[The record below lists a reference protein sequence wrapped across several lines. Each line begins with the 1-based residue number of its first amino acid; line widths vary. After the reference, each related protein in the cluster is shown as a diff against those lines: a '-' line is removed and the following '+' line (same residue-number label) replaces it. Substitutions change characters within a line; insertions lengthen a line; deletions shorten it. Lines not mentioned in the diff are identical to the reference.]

1 MAADA
6 DWVLTRDEGRLILGA
21 QANLWTE
28 YVPDEGDTTLPP
40 APPPP
45 SHTRN
50 SHTRACGSWHGRI
63 SAGAVDGL
71 AASRP
76 PQGISESNRCRLP
89 ALYSNHYDT
98 CVLHIVVACKR
109 EWESRQ
115 PDAAPATATAA
126 PLHALHA
133 SRWPEGGRGRG
144 AATAEYMLLPR
155 MCATA
160 EVLWSPAARK
170 DWRSFRARLPH
181 VLAHCEA
188 LGIRHRP
195 LT

>member
-1 MAADA
+1 MC
-6 DWVLTRDEGRLILGA
+6 LTKVI
-21 QANLWTE
+21 
-28 YVPDEGDTTLPP
+28 PPSPLPP
-40 APPPP
+40 LPR
-45 SHTRN
+45 HTRE
-50 SHTRACGSWHGRI
+50 TRTPVRVAAGMDASAPGLWMASLPVGRHRASVKVTGVACQHSFPI
-63 SAGAVDGL
+63 
-71 AASRP
+71 
-76 PQGISESNRCRLP
+76 I
-89 ALYSNHYDT
+89 T

-188 LGIRHRP
+188 LGIRRRP